1 MQYGL
6 RFSDGPVDEALSDLQ
21 PDDAADLD
29 YANVVGDLV
38 EHAVRD
44 DQHAQRYGGRWRY
57 RSGAGARDDAIQ
69 FCLSHL

>member
-1 MQYGL
+1 MWFGS
-6 RFSDGPVDEALSDLQ
+6 RCSDGPMDEALSDLQ

-29 YANVVGDLV
+29 CADAVGDVV

-44 DQHAQRYGGRWRY
+44 VQHAKRHGGRWRY
-57 RSGAGARDDAIQ
+57 RSGAGARDDAVQ